1 MPYQGLTTYGVPA
14 ESAGRNFWAA
24 GDFRTPRRRGA
35 RGHIS
40 LAQFFERKE
49 NPTVEATAEN
59 KNDYTIV

>member
-1 MPYQGLTTYGVPA
+1 MTFELLVGV
-14 ESAGRNFWAA
+14 
-24 GDFRTPRRRGA
+24 A
-35 RGHIS
+35 RGGNIS